1 VLRRT
6 PAWRIEEEAAR
17 GRNAAVRGDT
27 VTGTHARRCDG
38 GAVVNADSIV
48 TTLLQF
54 FYCSS
59 SCSCCTRAGDGG
71 A

>member
-1 VLRRT
+1 MLRRT

-48 TTLLQF
+48 TTF
-54 FYCSS
+54 FKSF
-59 SCSCCTRAGDGG
+59 
-71 A
+71 